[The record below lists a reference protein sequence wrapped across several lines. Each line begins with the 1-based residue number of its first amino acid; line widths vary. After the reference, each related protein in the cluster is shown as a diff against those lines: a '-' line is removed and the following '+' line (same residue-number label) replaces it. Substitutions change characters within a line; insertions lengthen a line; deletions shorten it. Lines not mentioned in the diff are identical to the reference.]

1 MSETSRIAAIRIAG
15 GESEPFYSATLRVF
29 YWDSGTHS
37 DQIVKDVAGLRVL
50 LADAHARTVE
60 HGGSHQVHLP
70 LMLRGYVRP
79 EEHKDG
85 ANHGVELRLEGQGA
99 SFAGTLITDK
109 PVSDVMLVPIGGWP
123 QKLGADIELPELRLT
138 AGRVPAALAV
148 DGQPLQKFLKLATKS
163 GKSTLF
169 DGFQLEKLA
178 NKVLALTLV
187 PHGIELEGALPDPTR
202 DLFDSPAPA
211 ARIRGRFRLERR
223 LGRDDEPRYWLRL
236 IAGHPDAPE
245 AMEELEARIAR
256 ALGSLGREKNA
267 PLALRF
273 DRRPGVPPLL
283 WPLKIT
289 ATGLALIKT
298 GSADFVMGIEPSA
311 IDARLR
317 TISGF
322 PGDVPGIAAVNGEY
336 LAWSKTS
343 DGFDV
348 VIAAGPDT
356 AGVPKVVIQLSRGK
370 DGWKADLENTFAT
383 QPIDVPLDAAAAR
396 LLAVYK
402 SGKVVAATATRPP
415 YAFVPLA
422 DGWLQLDLATARKQ
436 KLPEVAVPPSA
447 MSGRIVA
454 AHGTSADGLR
464 GIVVDEAVRLE
475 LVMRWRKLD
484 GEFRPA
490 SGTIDIRGARG
501 QLRGFV
507 FVAETSPT
515 AAESLPDLR
524 RGPAAPRA
532 LPIAFNSPQ
541 TGLVLRGN
549 FTWRPDGWSLD
560 VTDLLQ
566 FLSSDSE
573 AEPEPS
579 PAATLRGYG
588 WQVPHDRPFI
598 TNHPLTRAAVTPAEP
613 SVSRGL
619 LRYAFE
625 GGFTL
630 ANTSGSEAPALKVK
644 HPPASPVQDG
654 EDTASFVADTLVM
667 TTLPGPEF
675 APQKWPK
682 EEGKFRAALRYD
694 LPILD
699 ELFAWTD
706 PPPPKT
712 GATPPPAAD
721 AAGEGPIITALEP
734 VRLEEVWRQNRVR
747 MALTHAQDAFMTGW
761 VAAGDNH
768 DQDITTLVQP
778 YSWKAVKVKFD
789 LAPRWG
795 AYELAGH
802 GYALD
807 KALAGLRDDFD
818 IVDDQLKAGG
828 KTIVVRGNAASL
840 FEGSDLDLIW
850 DSRGTGLARAAAD
863 GMRSV
868 GLNDIHNDRLRKW
881 RGALGTLKQVERIE
895 IDGTIPWMKAA
906 RLAFHVR
913 DLPIENRVF
922 DGATNPVE
930 NAPGTVGQAFD
941 RASFPHA
948 LHEWR
953 LMEEPAAPAETKKPK
968 PFDLRFGPFLFRP
981 SRLLRVEL
989 DVAGAVGVIKVIGSL
1004 RIGRRLEP
1012 DASSEAE
1019 GPFGADRIYE
1029 RADLFCL
1036 TLTRNGSTWTP
1047 EWAGIALDRSK
1058 AQPAKLV
1065 FAPREPKVSCT
1076 VPLMVD
1082 AAGGIA
1088 SSGSALVDAT
1098 VVVDIASCKVKFGAR
1113 LFGRACELESQAT
1126 IGEQIEFAFK
1136 PTGQASTASHVLL
1149 SVDDIAVKLGADSQ
1163 SIRIDGALQVMPEKT
1178 KKPDAVDQPN
1188 QAAALVHVGR
1198 GAASFRWL
1206 DLPAGGT
1213 SARGALSIDHASGRV
1228 SAAWDGSWKQARPLF
1243 GLEATGDWNA
1253 KARLEVFVASAEI
1266 LRALAPLAAG
1276 SAWARISGLAGG
1288 TYRID
1293 HRLRVDADSA
1303 DHHLDVTWKVTFTSP
1318 VSWPVNGM
1326 HQANG
1331 TALPDAWRSPAHA
1344 DSKKAGRSRKIQI
1357 KTDEAL
1363 THVVTA
1369 HFRRHRIEAAQLR
1382 RVAQRIT
1389 PRAQI
1394 VLLAEVEHT
1403 LTGSE
1408 RSATFTTL
1416 DHVAITSLQLMIDT
1430 GQAYGFAPRYPGRRY
1445 RGQNTHTKV
1454 PHPGLVQLPW
1464 AVSGFFDEA
1473 LIRLYATTAF
1483 DAQRDAPLF
1492 LGGAAALFPYRIGAE
1507 QRAVAAVVPWAG
1519 LDVKL
1524 REAFKPLTQAGG
1536 TWEVASPDLWGGSA
1550 YVGLSTQRAIV
1561 VPSQSE
1567 AAGILSALSGA
1578 GLVAAPDETNGIA
1591 RVMPVE
1597 QLFFENLR
1605 TGSKGQLEIGSDG
1618 SSPDIEAAPFF
1629 LRALMAIEA
1638 RWNAAPAEKGRAV
1651 WRALSLHPARGR
1663 AGGTTIDP
1671 VVGVEIKALP
1681 RQAAGARAQVPADL
1695 AVLSARRAAQESAY
1709 RLVQADLADDA
1720 GDLKPRAELIARA
1733 RDLDRF
1739 AECAIRE
1746 VDIDGAMPGITVVE
1760 IPSPHVL
1767 RGSRSGIAID
1777 HPVLAPSPSLGWPSP
1792 ERIDGLDKLAPLLGE
1807 ERPVQSAEAGFAARF
1822 RQIGLP
1828 GHVTEA
1834 MSYLGFGHRVAYQR
1848 DLRVPFEGPA
1858 ARHLSPVNTR
1868 LRAPLDEAVDVPADS
1883 GPILPPFF
1891 ELATIGRRPG
1901 VFEVVTAAVTV
1912 AAENHAFDRE
1922 HARFGRPANSGP
1934 VVAHQLRT
1942 PRSPALPDDMADIRA
1957 AGRESEVL
1965 KFRRRTY
1972 LSLADGKRANPQEPF
1987 ILDRFG
1993 AFAESADVVRQESG
2007 DEQLRVVLSL
2017 TDVPGAPPASI
2028 GLLGPNWDGLLA
2040 ITVDAVAANISD
2052 TKAALNTLMVIRTA
2066 RLEIGAASF
2075 EMKDKTAP
2083 VVVWPSFTWMLWV
2096 TDQLPAARDAVRRA
2110 TVDVPIRLVITF
2122 GHTNPLAPA
2131 LPPRL
2136 KAILPLALDP
2146 GDRRV
2151 LRTRTRT
2158 IAFGDPSYD
2167 RQLGSATEGDI
2178 KQVGD
2183 ARALLSVDREE
2194 YDPGAT
2200 LYFACDTI
2208 DPATGLF
2215 ASNSSAP
2222 KFTVR
2227 FIRLAQPSLDGS
2239 PLAPEKL
2246 VVAGQVPNSGDHG
2259 YELPRYVPYELPLRL
2274 LRRLGAG
2281 VDGVSPLEPGDRLE
2295 ITADLEN
2302 GGKAKTLAVF
2312 VNIIAAPV
2320 IAPPPCVY
2328 SVIESTAGAQA
2339 ASRVVLHAAAPLP
2352 QHIEHPELRKG
2363 LAKGYVNRRALFV
2376 WRFTRTGAGDGEIEL
2391 VKYDRSGGA
2400 QLPDKA

>member
-15 GESEPFYSATLRVF
+15 GESEPFYSARLRVF

-37 DQIVKDVAGLRVL
+37 DQIVKDVGGLRVL
-50 LADAHARTVE
+50 LADADAKAVE
-60 HGGSHQVHLP
+60 HGGCHQVHLP

-79 EEHKDG
+79 QEHEG
-85 ANHGVELRLEGQGA
+85 GTNHGVELRLEGQGT
-99 SFAGTLITDK
+99 SFAGTLVTDR
-109 PVSDVMLVPIGGWP
+109 PVRDVLLVPIGGWP
-123 QKLGADIELPELRLT
+123 QKLGPDIEIPELRLT
-138 AGRVPAALAV
+138 AGTVPATLAV

-169 DGFQLEKLA
+169 GGFQLEKPATEELP
-178 NKVLALTLV
+178 LILV

-202 DLFDSPAPA
+202 DLLDPPDSK

-223 LGRDDEPRYWLRL
+223 PGQNGGARYWLRL

-245 AMEELEARIAR
+245 AMEQLEARIAR
-256 ALGSLGREKNA
+256 AFGSLGREKDA
-267 PLALRF
+267 PLTVRF

-283 WPLKIT
+283 WPLEMT
-289 ATGLALIKT
+289 ATELALIKT
-298 GSADFVMGIEPSA
+298 GSGDFEMGIEPSA

-317 TISGF
+317 TISVF
-322 PGDVPGIAAVNGEY
+322 PGDVPGIAAIHGEY
-336 LAWSKTS
+336 LAWSKTP

-356 AGVPKVVIQLSRGK
+356 AGAPKVVIELERK
-370 DGWKADLENTFAT
+370 TDGWKAHLQDTFAT

-402 SGKVVAATATRPP
+402 SGNVVAATATRPP
-415 YAFVPLA
+415 YAFLPLA

-436 KLPEVAVPPSA
+436 KLPKAAPPPSA

-454 AHGTSADGLR
+454 AHGASADGLR
-464 GIVVDEAVRLE
+464 GIVVDEAVRLK

-490 SGTIDIRGARG
+490 SGTLDIRGARG
-501 QLRGFV
+501 QLRGFL

-515 AAESLPDLR
+515 AAEALPDLR
-524 RGPAAPRA
+524 RGPAATRD

-541 TGLVLRGN
+541 TGLVLRGK
-549 FTWRPDGWSLD
+549 FTWKPDGWSLD
-560 VTDLLQ
+560 VADLLQ
-566 FLSSDSE
+566 LLSSDSE
-573 AEPEPS
+573 PAPEPS

-588 WQVPHDRPFI
+588 WQVPHGRPFI

-619 LRYAFE
+619 LRYGFE
-625 GGFTL
+625 GGFIL
-630 ANTSGSEAPALKVK
+630 ANTSGTEAPALKVK
-644 HPPASPVQDG
+644 HPPATPSQNG
-654 EDTASFVADTLVM
+654 EDSASFVADTLVL

-675 APQKWPK
+675 VPQQWPK

-699 ELFAWTD
+699 ELFAWSD

-721 AAGEGPIITALEP
+721 VGGEGPIVTALDP

-747 MALTHAQDAFMTGW
+747 MALTHTQDAFMTGW
-761 VAAGDNH
+761 VDAGDNH

-778 YSWKAVKVKFD
+778 YSWKGVKVKFD

-795 AYELAGH
+795 AYELAGG

-807 KALAGLRDDFD
+807 TALAGLRDDFD
-818 IVDDQLKAGG
+818 VVADQLKAGG
-828 KTIVVRGNAASL
+828 QAIVVRGNAASL
-840 FEGSDLDLIW
+840 FERSDSKLIW

-863 GMRSV
+863 GVRPV
-868 GLNDIHNDRLRKW
+868 GLNDIYNNKLREW
-881 RGALGTLKQVERIE
+881 RGALHTLKQMERIE

-906 RLAFHVR
+906 QLAFHVR
-913 DLPIENRVF
+913 DLPIEKRVF

-953 LMEEPAAPAETKKPK
+953 LMEQSAAPAETKKPK

-989 DVAGAVGVIKVIGSL
+989 DAAGAVGVIKVIGSL

-1012 DASSEAE
+1012 DESSEAE

-1036 TLTRNGSTWTP
+1036 TLTRNGNTWTP
-1047 EWAGIALDRSK
+1047 AWTGVALE
-1058 AQPAKLV
+1058 QPEGQPEKLV
-1065 FAPREPKVSCT
+1065 FASRDPKISCT
-1076 VPLMVD
+1076 MPLTVD
-1082 AAGGIA
+1082 DTGGIP
-1088 SSGSALVDAT
+1088 SSGSASIDTT
-1098 VVVDIASCKVKFGAR
+1098 VVLDIVSSKVQFGAR
-1113 LFGRACELESQAT
+1113 LFGRACELESQAA
-1126 IGEQIEFAFK
+1126 IGAQIEFAFK
-1136 PTGQASTASHVLL
+1136 PIGQAATASHVLL
-1149 SVDDIAVKLGADSQ
+1149 RVDDIVVKLGADSQ

-1188 QAAALVHVGR
+1188 QATALVHVGR
-1198 GAASFRWL
+1198 DAASFRWL

-1213 SARGALSIDHASGRV
+1213 GARGALSIDHASGRV
-1228 SAAWDGSWKQARPLF
+1228 SATWNGAWKQARPLF
-1243 GLEATGDWNA
+1243 GLEATGEWNV
-1253 KARLEVFVASAEI
+1253 KARLEAFVASPEI
-1266 LRALAPLAAG
+1266 LGALAPLAAG
-1276 SAWARISGLAGG
+1276 SAWARVSGLAEG
-1288 TYRID
+1288 TNRID
-1293 HRLRVDADSA
+1293 HRLRADADSA

-1318 VSWPVNGM
+1318 VRWPMNGLC
-1326 HQANG
+1326 QADG
-1331 TALPDAWRSPAHA
+1331 TALPDAWRSPAAA

-1357 KTDEAL
+1357 KTGETL
-1363 THVVTA
+1363 THVVTT

-1394 VLLAEVEHT
+1394 VVLAEVEHT

-1408 RSATFTTL
+1408 RSVTFTTL

-1430 GQAYGFAPRYPGRRY
+1430 AQAYGFAPRYPGRRY
-1445 RGQNTHTKV
+1445 RGQDTHTKV

-1483 DAQRDAPLF
+1483 NAQRDAPLF

-1519 LDVKL
+1519 LDAKL
-1524 REAFKPLTQAGG
+1524 RDAFKPLTQAGG
-1536 TWEVASPDLWGGSA
+1536 AWEVASPDLWSGSA
-1550 YVGLSTQRAIV
+1550 YVGLSTPRAMV

-1567 AAGILSALSGA
+1567 AARILSSLGDA
-1578 GLVAAPDETNGIA
+1578 GLVSAPDETNDIA

-1605 TGSKGQLEIGSDG
+1605 TGSNGKLEIGSNGASADV
-1618 SSPDIEAAPFF
+1618 EAAPFF
-1629 LRALMAIEA
+1629 LRALMAIET
-1638 RWNAAPAEKGRAV
+1638 RWNAAPATKGRAV
-1651 WRALSLHPARGR
+1651 WRALSLHPARGK
-1663 AGGTTIDP
+1663 AGGTKIDP
-1671 VVGVEIKALP
+1671 IVGVEIKALP
-1681 RQAAGARAQVPADL
+1681 PQAASARSQVPADL
-1695 AVLSARRAAQESAY
+1695 VALSARRAAHESGY
-1709 RLVQADLADDA
+1709 RLVQADVADDA
-1720 GDLKPRAELIARA
+1720 GDLNPRAELIARA

-1746 VDIDGAMPGITVVE
+1746 VDIDGAKPGITVVE

-1767 RGSRSGIAID
+1767 RGSRGGIAID
-1777 HPVLAPSPSLGWPSP
+1777 HPVLAPSPSLGWPSAV
-1792 ERIDGLDKLAPLLGE
+1792 EIDGLDKLAPLLGE

-1822 RQIGLP
+1822 RQIGLS
-1828 GHVTEA
+1828 GHVTKT
-1834 MSYLGFGHRVAYQR
+1834 MSYLGFDHRVAYQR

-1868 LRAPLDEAVDVPADS
+1868 LRAPLDEALDAPADS

-1942 PRSPALPDDMADIRA
+1942 PRSPALPDDMADVRA

-1972 LSLADGKRANPQEPF
+1972 LSLADGKRVNAQEPF

-1993 AFAESADVVRQESG
+1993 AFAESADVVRQEKG
-2007 DEQLRVVLSL
+2007 DEHLRVVLSL
-2017 TDVPGAPPASI
+2017 TDVPGAPPAFI

-2052 TKAALNTLMVIRTA
+2052 TKAALETLMAIRTA
-2066 RLEIGAASF
+2066 RLEIGGASF
-2075 EMKDKTAP
+2075 DMKDKTAP
-2083 VVVWPSFTWMLWV
+2083 VVAWPRFTWTLWV

-2151 LRTRTRT
+2151 LRSRTRT

-2227 FIRLAQPSLDGS
+2227 FTRLAPPSLDGS
-2239 PLAPEKL
+2239 PRAPERL
-2246 VVAGQVPNSGDHG
+2246 VVAGQVSNSGDHG
-2259 YELPRYVPYELPLRL
+2259 YELPRCVPYELPLRL
-2274 LRRLGAG
+2274 LRRLGTG
-2281 VDGVSPLEPGDRLE
+2281 VDGVSPLEPRDRLE
-2295 ITADLEN
+2295 VRAELKN
-2302 GGKAKTLAVF
+2302 GIETKELTVF

-2328 SVIESTAGAQA
+2328 SVIESTAGASTV
-2339 ASRVVLHAAAPLP
+2339 SRVVLHAAAPLP
-2352 QHIEHPELRKG
+2352 QHIEHPALRQD

-2376 WRFTRTGAGDGEIEL
+2376 WRFARIGGADGEIQL
-2391 VKYDRSGGA
+2391 LKYDRSGGA
-2400 QLPDKA
+2400 QLPGKA

>member
-1 MSETSRIAAIRIAG
+1 MSETSKIAAIRIAG
-15 GESEPFYSATLRVF
+15 GESEPFYSAKLRVF
-29 YWDSGTHS
+29 YQDSGTQS

-50 LADAHARTVE
+50 LADADARRVE
-60 HGGSHQVHLP
+60 HGDSHQAHLP

-79 EEHKDG
+79 QEHKDG
-85 ANHGVELRLEGQGA
+85 ANHGVELRLEGQGT
-99 SFAGTLITDK
+99 SFAGTLVTDK

-138 AGRVPAALAV
+138 AGLVPAALAV

-163 GKSTLF
+163 GRSTLF

-178 NKVLALTLV
+178 NKVLPLTLV

-223 LGRDDEPRYWLRL
+223 PGREGEAGYWLRL

-256 ALGSLGREKNA
+256 AFGSLGREKNA

-311 IDARLR
+311 IDARVR

-322 PGDVPGIAAVNGEY
+322 PGDLPGIAAIHGEY

-343 DGFDV
+343 DGFEV

-356 AGVPKVVIQLSRGK
+356 AEVPKVVIQLSRGP
-370 DGWKADLENTFAT
+370 DGWKADLEDTFAT
-383 QPIDVPLDAAAAR
+383 QPIDVPLDTAAAR

-422 DGWLQLDLATARKQ
+422 DGWLQLELATARKQ
-436 KLPEVAVPPSA
+436 NLPKVVAPPSA

-475 LVMRWRKLD
+475 LVMRWRKLE

-490 SGTIDIRGARG
+490 NGTLDIRGARG

-515 AAESLPDLR
+515 AAEALPDLR
-524 RGPAAPRA
+524 RGPAATRD

-541 TGLVLRGN
+541 TGLVLKGT
-549 FTWRPDGWSLD
+549 FTWKPDGWTLD
-560 VTDLLQ
+560 VADLLQ
-566 FLSSDSE
+566 VLSSDSE
-573 AEPEPS
+573 TAPEPS
-579 PAATLRGYG
+579 PGATLRGYG

-654 EDTASFVADTLVM
+654 EDSASFVADTLVL

-682 EEGKFRAALRYD
+682 EEGKLKAALRYD

-712 GATPPPAAD
+712 GAISPPAD
-721 AAGEGPIITALEP
+721 AAGEGPIVTALDP

-747 MALTHAQDAFMTGW
+747 MALTHTQDAFMTGW
-761 VAAGDNH
+761 VKVGDNH

-778 YSWKAVKVKFD
+778 YSWKAVEVKFD

-795 AYELAGH
+795 AYELAGRS
-802 GYALD
+802 YALD
-807 KALAGLRDDFD
+807 EALAGLRDEFD

-828 KTIVVRGNAASL
+828 KAIVVRGNAASL
-840 FEGSDLDLIW
+840 FESSDPKLVW

-863 GMRSV
+863 GMRPV
-868 GLNDIHNDRLRKW
+868 GLNDVHNDRLRKW

-913 DLPIENRVF
+913 DLPIENGVF

-953 LMEEPAAPAETKKPK
+953 LMEEPAAPAATKEPK

-981 SRLLRVEL
+981 LRLLRVEL
-989 DVAGAVGVIKVIGSL
+989 DATNAVGIIKVIGSL
-1004 RIGRRLEP
+1004 RIGRRLKP
-1012 DASSEAE
+1012 DASSEDE
-1019 GPFGADRIYE
+1019 GPFGTDRIYE

-1036 TLTRNGSTWTP
+1036 TLTRKGGIWRP
-1047 EWAGIALDRSK
+1047 EWAGIALKRTEG
-1058 AQPAKLV
+1058 QPAKLV
-1065 FAPREPKVSCT
+1065 FEPREPKVSCT
-1076 VPLMVD
+1076 VPLTVD
-1082 AAGGIA
+1082 AADGIP
-1088 SSGSALVDAT
+1088 SSGSAQIDAT
-1098 VVVDIASCKVKFGAR
+1098 VVLDIVSRKVRFGAR
-1113 LFGRACELESQAT
+1113 LFGRICELESQAT
-1126 IGEQIEFAFK
+1126 IGEQIEFVFE
-1136 PTGQASTASHVLL
+1136 PSGQAATASHVLL
-1149 SVDDIAVKLGADSQ
+1149 RVDEIVVKLGADSQ

-1178 KKPDAVDQPN
+1178 KKPDPIDKPEE
-1188 QAAALVHVGR
+1188 AAALLHVGSEAR
-1198 GAASFRWL
+1198 SFRWL
-1206 DLPAGGT
+1206 DLPAADT
-1213 SARGALSIDHASGRV
+1213 IEPFELSIDHASGRV
-1228 SAAWDGSWKQARPLF
+1228 GVAWKGVWVQTRPLF
-1243 GLEATGDWNA
+1243 GLEAPGGW
-1253 KARLEVFVASAEI
+1253 EVRAHLQVFFASPEM
-1266 LRALAPLAAG
+1266 LRALTPLAAG

-1288 TYRID
+1288 TNRID
-1293 HRLRVDADSA
+1293 HRLRADADGA
-1303 DHHLDVTWKVTFTSP
+1303 DHHLDVTWKATFTSP
-1318 VSWPVNGM
+1318 LSWPVNGL
-1326 HQANG
+1326 HQADGN
-1331 TALPDAWRSPAHA
+1331 ALPDAWRSPAHA

-1357 KTDEAL
+1357 KTDKAL

-1369 HFRRHRIEAAQLR
+1369 HFRRHRIEAAQLF
-1382 RVAQRIT
+1382 RVSRRIT
-1389 PRAQI
+1389 PRSQI
-1394 VLLAEVEHT
+1394 GLLAEVYQT

-1445 RGQNTHTKV
+1445 RGQDTHTKV

-1473 LIRLYATTAF
+1473 LIRLYATTTF

-1492 LGGAAALFPYRIGAE
+1492 LGGAATLFPYRIGAE

-1519 LDVKL
+1519 LDAKL
-1524 REAFKPLTQAGG
+1524 RQAFKPLTQAGG

-1550 YVGLSTQRAIV
+1550 YVGPSTQRAMV

-1567 AAGILSALSGA
+1567 AARILSALGGA
-1578 GLVAAPDETNGIA
+1578 GLVAAPDETNGLA
-1591 RVMPVE
+1591 RVMSVE

-1605 TGSKGQLEIGSDG
+1605 TGSNGQLEIGSDG
-1618 SSPDIEAAPFF
+1618 SSADIEAAPFF

-1638 RWNAAPAEKGRAV
+1638 RWNAAPAEKRRAV
-1651 WRALSLHPARGR
+1651 WRALSLHPACGKV
-1663 AGGTTIDP
+1663 GGTKINP
-1671 VVGVEIKALP
+1671 VIGVEIKALP
-1681 RQAAGARAQVPADL
+1681 PQAVGARAKVPADL
-1695 AVLSARRAAQESAY
+1695 VALSARRAAQDSAY

-1720 GDLKPRAELIARA
+1720 GDLKPRAELVARA
-1733 RDLDRF
+1733 RDLDRL

-1746 VDIDGAMPGITVVE
+1746 VDIDGAMPGITVAE

-1767 RGSRSGIAID
+1767 RGSRSGITID
-1777 HPVLAPSPSLGWPSP
+1777 HPVLAPSPSLGWPSL
-1792 ERIDGLDKLAPLLGE
+1792 EQLDGLDKLAPLLGE

-1828 GHVTEA
+1828 GHVTKT
-1834 MSYLGFGHRVAYQR
+1834 MSYLGFDHRVTYQR

-1868 LRAPLDEAVDVPADS
+1868 LRAPLDAPADS

-1942 PRSPALPDDMADIRA
+1942 PRSPALPDDMADIKA

-1972 LSLADGKRANPQEPF
+1972 LSLADGRRANPQGPF
-1987 ILDRFG
+1987 ILDKFG
-1993 AFAESADVVRQESG
+1993 AFAECADVVRQERG
-2007 DEQLRVVLSL
+2007 DEHLRVVLSL
-2017 TDVPGAPPASI
+2017 TGVPGAPSASV

-2040 ITVDAVAANISD
+2040 IKVDAVAAGISN
-2052 TKAALNTLMVIRTA
+2052 TKAALDTLMAIRTV

-2075 EMKDKTAP
+2075 DMKDKTSP
-2083 VVVWPSFTWMLWV
+2083 VVVWPSFTWTLSAQ
-2096 TDQLPAARDAVRRA
+2096 DQLPKARDAVRHA

-2122 GHTNPLAPA
+2122 GDVDPLPSAP
-2131 LPPRL
+2131 RQ
-2136 KAILPLALDP
+2136 KATLPLALDP

-2151 LRTRTRT
+2151 LRSRART

-2167 RQLGSATEGDI
+2167 RQLGSAAEGDI
-2178 KQVGD
+2178 KQIGG
-2183 ARALLSVDREE
+2183 ARALLSVDRQEC
-2194 YDPGAT
+2194 DPGAT

-2208 DPATGLF
+2208 DPLSGLF
-2215 ASNSSAP
+2215 ASGLPTP
-2222 KFTVR
+2222 KFMVR
-2227 FIRLAQPSLDGS
+2227 FRRFGRPNPDGTAR
-2239 PLAPEKL
+2239 APENL
-2246 VVAGQVPNSGDHG
+2246 VVVGRVPDEGDNG
-2259 YELPRYVPYELPLRL
+2259 YELPRYQPYELALPL
-2274 LRRLGAG
+2274 LRRVGAG
-2281 VDGVSPLEPGDRLE
+2281 AEDVSPLQPGDRLE
-2295 ITADLEN
+2295 VRADLTEA
-2302 GGKAKTLAVF
+2302 GETKGLAVF
-2312 VNIIAAPV
+2312 VNIVATPV
-2320 IAPPPCVY
+2320 IAPPPSVY
-2328 SVIESTAGAQA
+2328 SVLESTSGTKPV
-2339 ASRVVLHAAAPLP
+2339 SRVVLHAAAPLP
-2352 QHIEHPELRKG
+2352 QHIEFPDLRDG
-2363 LAKGYVNRRALFV
+2363 LAKGYVNRRALFI
-2376 WRFTRTGAGDGEIEL
+2376 WRFTRIGSDDREIEL
-2391 VKYDRSGGA
+2391 LKYDRSGGA
-2400 QLPDKA
+2400 QLPRS